1 MLKVQHFAHF
11 VLAERQTWILQR
23 DLPMNNLHT
32 CQPVR
37 ANDFPVAIAVV
48 ESSSYS
54 WLVVKPLNFW
64 GPYLVCSSVM
74 GWAHKPD
81 AICVGQTFISLGGDL
96 QYCWCSLPAAFG
108 QAWDSK
114 SRNFPPFPVRVWW
127 SYCWVHQLER
137 QMRVRWR
144 HWRNVAVSTRTVG
157 APRACFF
164 GGTPMGLIWIYDD
177 LRWFM
182 LIYDLQTTAQD
193 PREPTSRHFSS
204 HSFPAGLDTTSQ
216 KVEGGHWPRR
226 SLRLRCAQVYIKFPD
241 GIGIYEVQQC
251 TSRTCDQAGTAQMCR
266 MTASSTLWLVSHKM
280 SMWEETFAV
289 CWWWWWLWW
298 RRRWWWFYMYM
309 YM

>member
-1 MLKVQHFAHF
+1 MQVQWSMLKVQHFAHF

-81 AICVGQTFISLGGDL
+81 AICVGQTFISRGGDL

-114 SRNFPPFPVRVWW
+114 SRNFPTFSCESLVIILLGASTWT
-127 SYCWVHQLER
+127 SDACAMTALAQCGR
-137 QMRVRWR
+137 QHPDCRGSQSLFLWGHSHGIDM
-144 HWRNVAVSTRTVG
+144 
-157 APRACFF
+157 
-164 GGTPMGLIWIYDD
+164 D
-177 LRWFM
+177 LRWFTM
-182 LIYDLQTTAQD
+182 IYADLW
-193 PREPTSRHFSS
+193 PTDYGSGS
-204 HSFPAGLDTTSQ
+204 PWTNQ
-216 KVEGGHWPRR
+216 
-226 SLRLRCAQVYIKFPD
+226 
-241 GIGIYEVQQC
+241 
-251 TSRTCDQAGTAQMCR
+251 
-266 MTASSTLWLVSHKM
+266 
-280 SMWEETFAV
+280 
-289 CWWWWWLWW
+289 
-298 RRRWWWFYMYM
+298 
-309 YM
+309 

>member
-11 VLAERQTWILQR
+11 LLAERQTWILQR

-164 GGTPMGLIWIYDD
+164 GGTPMGLIWIYHGSYDD
-177 LRWFM
+177 LCWFM
-182 LIYDLQTTAQD
+182 TY
-193 PREPTSRHFSS
+193 R
-204 HSFPAGLDTTSQ
+204 
-216 KVEGGHWPRR
+216 
-226 SLRLRCAQVYIKFPD
+226 LRLRIPVNQPVDISARILFLGLTQPAKKLKVATDLAVRCGWGVHRS
-241 GIGIYEVQQC
+241 
-251 TSRTCDQAGTAQMCR
+251 TSNSLMG
-266 MTASSTLWLVSHKM
+266 
-280 SMWEETFAV
+280 
-289 CWWWWWLWW
+289 
-298 RRRWWWFYMYM
+298 
-309 YM
+309 